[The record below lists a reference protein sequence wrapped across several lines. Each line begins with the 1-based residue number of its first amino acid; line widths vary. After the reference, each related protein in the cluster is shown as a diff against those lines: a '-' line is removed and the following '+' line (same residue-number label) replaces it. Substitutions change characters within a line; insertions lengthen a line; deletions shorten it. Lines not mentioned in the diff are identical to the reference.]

1 MSSATLASSTR
12 AHRVDETDASRAVLE
27 ELTRARTATDPQRL
41 KRAEAAVCTH
51 YLDFATTIAHR
62 FRGRGIDHD
71 DVLQVARM
79 GLVKAVRGWKPQ
91 PGGGFLQYATPMIT
105 GEVKRHFRD
114 HGTLIRMPR
123 TVQQAGP
130 AIVMAREDL
139 STLGRT
145 PTDSEIA
152 AVAGLPEDLVRA
164 DRAARERCA
173 VSSLDALEVGEEPN
187 LRNTADPAGCSVEDR
202 MMLRQSLSALSAR
215 ERTMIGMRF
224 FRDRTQDQIGHS
236 LGISQMQ
243 VSRLLR
249 DTLAKMRSSL
259 TVDPQSEPLSA

>member
-1 MSSATLASSTR
+1 MSPSLQVARQRR
-12 AHRVDETDASRAVLE
+12 AQRVDETDASRAVLD
-27 ELTRARTATDPQRL
+27 ELTRARSTGNPRAIR
-41 KRAEAAVCTH
+41 RAEEAVCLH

-62 FRGRGIDHD
+62 FRGRGVDTD
-71 DVLQVARM
+71 DVLQVARV
-79 GLVKAVRGWKPQ
+79 GLVKAVRGWRPQ

-105 GEVKRHFRD
+105 GEVKRYFRD

-139 STLGRT
+139 VRLGRT
-145 PTDSEIA
+145 PTDGEIA
-152 AVAGLPEDLVRA
+152 SNAGISQDLVRA

-173 VSSLDALEVGEEPN
+173 VSSLDALDSVDDPT
-187 LRNTADPAGCSVEDR
+187 LRTVSDDSGCSVEDR
-202 MMLRQSLSALSAR
+202 IMLRLSLSALSPR

-224 FRDRTQDQIGHS
+224 FRDRTQDQIGKA

-249 DTLAKMRSSL
+249 DTLAKMHA
-259 TVDPQSEPLSA
+259 TMDDATPLSA

>member
-1 MSSATLASSTR
+1 MSPSAHVGRPRR
-12 AHRVDETDASRAVLE
+12 AHRVDETDASRSVLE
-27 ELTRARTATDPQRL
+27 ELTRARTTGNPRAIR
-41 KRAEAAVCTH
+41 RAEDAVCLH

-62 FRGRGIDHD
+62 FRGRGIDAD
-71 DVLQVARM
+71 DVLQVARV
-79 GLVKAVRGWKPQ
+79 GLVKAVRGWRPQ

-105 GEVKRHFRD
+105 GEVKRFFRD

-139 STLGRT
+139 VRLGRV

-152 AVAGLPEDLVRA
+152 HTAGIPEELVRA

-173 VSSLDALEVGEEPN
+173 VSSLDALDSVDDPT
-187 LRNTADPAGCSVEDR
+187 LRTVSDESGCSIEDR
-202 MMLRQSLSALSAR
+202 IMLRQSLSALSAR
-215 ERTMIGMRF
+215 ERKMIGMRF
-224 FRDRTQDQIGHS
+224 FRDRTQDQIGKA

-249 DTLAKMRSSL
+249 DTLAKMHDSL
-259 TVDPQSEPLSA
+259 DESRPISA